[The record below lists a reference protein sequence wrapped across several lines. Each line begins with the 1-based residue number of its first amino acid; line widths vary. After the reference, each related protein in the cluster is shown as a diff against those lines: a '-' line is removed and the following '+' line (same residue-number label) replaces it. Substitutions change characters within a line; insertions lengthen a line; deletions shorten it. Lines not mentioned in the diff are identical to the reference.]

1 MNLPDKY
8 GRWAC
13 VAGAAEGLGAA
24 FAYSLAKRGMNL
36 ILVDKNKEQLESTA
50 KALRDSY
57 KTNILEVV
65 EDLSDEHSAE
75 VIMKY
80 VAEKDCRFL
89 VYNAAYGPVMPFL
102 SNSEFDLDLYLSV
115 NNRTLLLLVYKFI
128 KQPTSSR
135 KGILLISSL
144 AGFRGTQLV
153 VPYAATKAFTWNLA
167 EGLHY
172 EFRDKELDI
181 SVLCPGTIDTPAFRS
196 TDPKKTW
203 LTPNPMPP
211 SEVSEVALKYFGRR
225 LFIIPG
231 RVNRF
236 AFWLFQR
243 VLPRKMASKIHND
256 AMGDLYADRS

>member
-1 MNLPDKY
+1 M
-8 GRWAC
+8 
-13 VAGAAEGLGAA
+13 
-24 FAYSLAKRGMNL
+24 
-36 ILVDKNKEQLESTA
+36 
-50 KALRDSY
+50 
-57 KTNILEVV
+57 
-65 EDLSDEHSAE
+65 
-75 VIMKY
+75 
-80 VAEKDCRFL
+80 
-89 VYNAAYGPVMPFL
+89 
-102 SNSEFDLDLYLSV
+102 
-115 NNRTLLLLVYKFI
+115 LVYKFI
-128 KQPTSSR
+128 KRPTTSP

-153 VPYAATKAFTWNLA
+153 VPYAASKAFIWNLA

-172 EFRDKELDI
+172 EFKDKGLDI

-256 AMGDLYADRS
+256 AMGDLYADQS